1 MDLIPTIPN
10 FSNHPGSSGRVEF
23 SGLKEGVY
31 TLKVLATN
39 RKPDKEIIRTRF
51 EVTADPNRCT
61 LHLINNGVT
70 VTADTATVE
79 FSGRGPVEEYWC
91 RVNKKEY
98 FVCTCTTKLH

>member
-1 MDLIPTIPN
+1 M
-10 FSNHPGSSGRVEF
+10 EF
-23 SGLKEGVY
+23 SGLKESLY

-39 RKPDKEIIRTRF
+39 RKPDKELIRRKF

-79 FSGRGPVEEYWC
+79 FAGRGPVEEYWC
-91 RVNKKEY
+91 RVNQKSTLCVRVALTY
-98 FVCTCTTKLH
+98 FFVYCIIINPRAHMRSEGLL